1 MNTSHVLEKVIVLC
15 SNSVLYIF
23 QGPYLIMEEDRSM
36 YGKALGSQKNYSGR
50 NKSLY
55 AVTEVLPG
63 GTKQTTVAC
72 AVKEK
77 RNKKKYQLMTWRKAE
92 QNDAQDIIADR
103 YCSQYSEHLKKHRI
117 EFDSPLEGT
126 GLTFIPLKDKPDKHL
141 KLVGQDMLNESDREL
156 IKQGFSA
163 YMFIERA
170 VVQLDFKRSQGKYKL
185 TKINPDQQEF
195 DEMSAIGAPIIMD
208 LGRAKGDRVIGVVG
222 LSGGELCPV
231 FLKEAGIE
239 IGKCILEVKNNHR
252 FWLIGY
258 ETVHSIKFIV
268 HIAGKC
274 GRKWN
279 KKCISFTI
287 HFCFV

>member
-1 MNTSHVLEKVIVLC
+1 
-15 SNSVLYIF
+15 
-23 QGPYLIMEEDRSM
+23 MEEERSL
-36 YGKALGSQKNYSGR
+36 YGKALGTPKNYSDR

-77 RNKKKYQLMTWRKAE
+77 RNEKKYQLMTWRKAE
-92 QNDAQDIIADR
+92 QNDAQDITADR

-126 GLTFIPLKDKPDKHL
+126 GLTFIPLKDKPDEHF
-141 KLVGQDMLNESDREL
+141 KLVGQDMLKESDREL

-170 VVQLDFKRSQGKYKL
+170 VVQLDFKRSRGKYKL
-185 TKINPDQQEF
+185 TKVNPDQQGF
-195 DEMSAIGAPIIMD
+195 QEMSAIGAPVIIEF
-208 LGRAKGDRVIGVVG
+208 GRSKEDIVIGVVG
-222 LSGGELCPV
+222 VSGGELCPV

-239 IGKCILEVKNNHR
+239 IGKC
-252 FWLIGY
+252 
-258 ETVHSIKFIV
+258 TV
-268 HIAGKC
+268 
-274 GRKWN
+274 
-279 KKCISFTI
+279 
-287 HFCFV
+287 